1 MSKLKDR
8 PASDLWGMGIVVG
21 VHALALAAP
30 FCMTPSAIGA
40 FLIGYLITGLG
51 ITMSYHRQLTHKSFT
66 TPKLLE
72 YIFAYW
78 GASAVQ
84 GDPIEWISAH
94 RHHHA
99 HCDTVVDPTQS
110 KRWILLVT
118 HGLVF

>member
-1 MSKLKDR
+1 
-8 PASDLWGMGIVVG
+8 
-21 VHALALAAP
+21 
-30 FCMTPSAIGA
+30 
-40 FLIGYLITGLG
+40 
-51 ITMSYHRQLTHKSFT
+51 MSYHRQLTHKSFT

-99 HCDTVVDPTQS
+99 HCDTVVDPHSPKDGFFWSHMGWFFDVDKIQ
-110 KRWILLVT
+110 ILRNTDNAKDLKE
-118 HGLVF
+118 